1 MFQKVLEII
10 GLLLLSATK
19 FVGGPLASS
28 LAGYGF
34 WETVLITSC
43 GGMAGVLFFYY
54 SGLDMVM
61 FILGVFIKVSDSKKV
76 KKIFTRKNK
85 FLVRMGKGS
94 PIVFALLT
102 PIILSIPI
110 GAIVSARYYGQ
121 RRSLLWLILAVLF
134 WSFVISGFVF
144 WS

>member
-1 MFQKVLEII
+1 MLQKILEII

-19 FVGGPLASS
+19 FVGGPLATS
-28 LAGYGF
+28 LAGYNF

-43 GGMAGVLFFYY
+43 GGIAGVLFFYY
-54 SGLDMVM
+54 SGLDLLL
-61 FILGVFIKVSDSKKV
+61 FILSIFIKRSDSKKV

-85 FLVRMGKGS
+85 FLVRLGKGS

-134 WSFVISGFVF
+134 WSFAISGFVF